1 MVGGN
6 LNCSGARV
14 ALDPVTSAAGETV
27 RYTLAQVT
35 PPLRPSEP
43 KPEPIRHPRC
53 LTKGQLALQG
63 SDAAA
68 PTASS
73 PAYTAPVAL
82 GSHCRPC
89 SIAARVF
96 SAAGAPLDPITRATY
111 NTTA

>member
-1 MVGGN
+1 MVGGD

-14 ALDPVTSAAGETV
+14 ALAPVTSAAGETV
-27 RYTLAQVT
+27 RYTLAQVI
-35 PPLRPSEP
+35 PPVRASP

-53 LTKGQLALQG
+53 LTKDQLALQG

-82 GSHCRPC
+82 GTSCRPC

-96 SAAGAPLDPITRATY
+96 SAAGTPLDPITRATY
-111 NTTA
+111 NRTA